1 MKKRIK
7 KEYVNLRFNILIVIV
22 YIIGI
27 ILITRLFNLQII
39 HGAEYRETSNT
50 RLSRERTLEATRG
63 DILDRSGN
71 VLATTYTTF
80 NLELYK
86 TKINDEA
93 LNKCILN
100 TVNLLKKNKEK
111 YPDNFPINENKKFT
125 IKGEELSKWLKNY
138 NLSQNDSVDE
148 VIEYFVKKY
157 KISNDN
163 WGDIRKIIS
172 LRYEIS
178 TKGYSS
184 TKSLKIAD
192 DVSRKVIAQISEK
205 GSDFPGITISTDT
218 SRKYGYRNLASHTIG
233 YIGRITQEELER
245 NKDYTYKNDDYIGK
259 TGIESTFEDY
269 LRGVD
274 GKEEIEMSVD
284 GTVTGETVTQ
294 EAIQGSNVVLTI
306 DAKLQE
312 IAQKSLKKNIDKIKR
327 GGFGK
332 KYNTEGGSV
341 VVLDVNS
348 GEVLAMA
355 SYPDYDPNSWVGGIS
370 QNDYKRIRKQ
380 NALFNKSI
388 SGTYAPGSIFK
399 MATAIAGLE
408 SGKITTSTRIN
419 DTGVYMK
426 YAASHYTPKCW
437 YYTSFHRGHGSLNVS
452 GAIEK
457 SCNYFFYETADR
469 MGIETLDKYAK
480 YFGLGTK
487 TGIELPSETAGILAS
502 PESAKKVNETWSA
515 GRTLQAAIG
524 QSYNSFSPLQIAKY
538 VAMVANGG
546 KKVNPT
552 IVRNILNADGT
563 ESSKSEIKK
572 YVKEKLGLQDED
584 SQDLNISKQ
593 NIKAVLSGM
602 KSVTGDQGGT
612 AYKIFK
618 NFNIEVGGKTGSA
631 EAGSKVN
638 AWFAGFAPYD
648 NPEICVV
655 VMVENGG
662 HGYYTAE
669 VAKEIIAE
677 YFGMNINGSE
687 IKENNTAESYIESI
701 Y

>member
-1 MKKRIK
+1 MRKRIK
-7 KEYVNLRFNILIVIV
+7 KEHVNFRFNVLIIIV

-27 ILITRLFNLQII
+27 ILITKLFDLQIVN
-39 HGAEYRETSNT
+39 GAEYRETSNT
-50 RLSRERTLEATRG
+50 RLSRERILEATRG

-71 VLATTYTTF
+71 ILATTYTTF
-80 NLELYK
+80 DLELYK
-86 TKINDEA
+86 TKSDDDT

-100 TVNLLKKNKEK
+100 ITTLLEKNKGE
-111 YPDNFPINENKKFT
+111 YPNNFPIDGNKKYT
-125 IKGEELSKWLKNY
+125 IKGEERKKWLKTY
-138 NLSQNDSVDE
+138 KLSENTSEQEAID
-148 VIEYFVKKY
+148 YFVKKY
-157 KISNDN
+157 KIKNEK
-163 WGDIRKIIS
+163 WEDIRRIIAI
-172 LRYEIS
+172 RYEIS
-178 TKGYSS
+178 TKGYSN
-184 TKSLKIAD
+184 TKSLKISS

-205 GSDFPGITISTDT
+205 NSDFPGIAISTSSD
-218 SRKYGYRNLASHTIG
+218 RKYGYKNLASHIIG
-233 YIGRITQEELER
+233 YIGRITQDELSNDNE
-245 NKDYTYKNDDYIGK
+245 NKYQNDDYVGR
-259 TGIESTFEDY
+259 TGIESLFEDY
-269 LRGVD
+269 LRGTD
-274 GKEEIEMSVD
+274 GKEEVEMSVD

-306 DAKLQE
+306 DAKLQAISE
-312 IAQKSLKKNIDKIKR
+312 NALKNNIEKIKK

-332 KYNTEGGSV
+332 KYNAEGGSV

-355 SYPDYDPNSWVGGIS
+355 SYPDYDPNKWVGGIS
-370 QNDYKRIRKQ
+370 QADYNKIKAN

-388 SGTYAPGSIFK
+388 SGSYAPGSIFK

-408 SGKITTSTRIN
+408 TGAITRTGRIN
-419 DTGVYMK
+419 DVGVYRK
-426 YAASHYTPKCW
+426 YRDYQPKCW
-437 YYTSFHRGHGSLNVS
+437 YYTSYHRGHGNLNVS
-452 GAIEK
+452 QAIEK

-469 MGIETLDKYAK
+469 MGIEKLDKYAR

-502 PESAKKVNETWSA
+502 PEAAKNAGETWSA

-524 QSYNSFSPLQIAKY
+524 QSYNNFSPLQMAKY

-546 KKVNPT
+546 KKINPT
-552 IVRNILNADGT
+552 IIRNVLNADGT
-563 ESSKSEIKK
+563 ESSKSEIRK
-572 YVKEKLGLQDED
+572 YTDQKLGLENNKTEN
-584 SQDLNISKQ
+584 LKISKE
-593 NIKAVLSGM
+593 NLKVVLEGM
-602 KSVTGDQGGT
+602 RSVTGDAGGT
-612 AYKIFK
+612 AHTIFK

-677 YFGMNINGSE
+677 YFGMNITDEE
-687 IKENNTAESYIESI
+687 IKEDNTAESYVESI
-701 Y
+701 N

>member
-1 MKKRIK
+1 MRKRIK
-7 KEYVNLRFNILIVIV
+7 KEHVNFRFNVLIIIV

-27 ILITRLFNLQII
+27 ILITKLFDLQIVN
-39 HGAEYRETSNT
+39 GAEYRETSNT
-50 RLSRERTLEATRG
+50 RLSRERILESTRG

-71 VLATTYTTF
+71 ILATTYTTF
-80 NLELYK
+80 DLELYK
-86 TKINDEA
+86 TKSDDDT

-100 TVNLLKKNKEK
+100 ITTLLEKNKGE
-111 YPDNFPINENKKFT
+111 YPNNFPIDENKKYT
-125 IKGEELSKWLKNY
+125 IKGEERAKWLKTY
-138 NLSQNDSVDE
+138 KLSENTSEQEAID
-148 VIEYFVKKY
+148 YFVKKY
-157 KISNDN
+157 KIKNEK
-163 WGDIRKIIS
+163 WEDIRRIIAI
-172 LRYEIS
+172 RYEIS
-178 TKGYSS
+178 TKGYSN
-184 TKSLKIAD
+184 TKSLKISS

-205 GSDFPGITISTDT
+205 NSDFPGIAISTSSD
-218 SRKYGYRNLASHTIG
+218 RKYGYKNLASHIIG
-233 YIGRITQEELER
+233 YIGRITQDELNNDKE
-245 NKDYTYKNDDYIGK
+245 NKYQNDDYVGR
-259 TGIESTFEDY
+259 TGIESLFEDY
-269 LRGVD
+269 LRGTD
-274 GKEEIEMSVD
+274 GKEEVEMSVD

-306 DAKLQE
+306 DAKLQAISE
-312 IAQKSLKKNIDKIKR
+312 NALKNNIEKIKK

-332 KYNTEGGSV
+332 KYNAEGGSV

-355 SYPDYDPNSWVGGIS
+355 SYPDYDPNKWVGGIS
-370 QNDYKRIRKQ
+370 QADYNKIKAN

-388 SGTYAPGSIFK
+388 SGSYAPGSIFK

-408 SGKITTSTRIN
+408 TGAITRTGRIN
-419 DTGVYMK
+419 DVGVYRK
-426 YAASHYTPKCW
+426 YRDYQPKCW
-437 YYTSFHRGHGSLNVS
+437 YYTSYHRGHGNLNVS
-452 GAIEK
+452 QAIEK

-469 MGIETLDKYAK
+469 MGIEKLDKYAR

-502 PESAKKVNETWSA
+502 PEAAKNAGETWSA

-524 QSYNSFSPLQIAKY
+524 QSYNNFSPLQMAKY

-546 KKVNPT
+546 KKINPT
-552 IVRNILNADGT
+552 IIRNVLNADGT
-563 ESSKSEIKK
+563 ESSKSEIRK
-572 YVKEKLGLQDED
+572 YTDQKLGLENNKTEN
-584 SQDLNISKQ
+584 LKISKE
-593 NIKAVLSGM
+593 NLKVVLEGM
-602 KSVTGDQGGT
+602 RSVTGDAGGT
-612 AYKIFK
+612 AHTIFK

-677 YFGMNINGSE
+677 YFGMNITDEE
-687 IKENNTAESYIESI
+687 IKEDNTAESYVESI
-701 Y
+701 N

>member
-1 MKKRIK
+1 MRKRIK
-7 KEYVNLRFNILIVIV
+7 KEHVNFRFNVLIIIV

-27 ILITRLFNLQII
+27 ILITKLFDLQIVN
-39 HGAEYRETSNT
+39 GAEYRETSNT
-50 RLSRERTLEATRG
+50 RLSRERILEATRG

-71 VLATTYTTF
+71 ILATTYTTF
-80 NLELYK
+80 DLELYK
-86 TKINDEA
+86 TKSDDDT

-100 TVNLLKKNKEK
+100 ITTLLEKNKGE
-111 YPDNFPINENKKFT
+111 YPNNFPIDKNKKYT
-125 IKGEELSKWLKNY
+125 IKGEERGKWLKTY
-138 NLSQNDSVDE
+138 KLSENTSEQEAID
-148 VIEYFVKKY
+148 YFVKKY
-157 KISNDN
+157 KIKNEK
-163 WGDIRKIIS
+163 WEDIRRIIAI
-172 LRYEIS
+172 RYEIS
-178 TKGYSS
+178 TKGYSN
-184 TKSLKIAD
+184 TKSLKISS

-205 GSDFPGITISTDT
+205 NSDFPGIAITT
-218 SRKYGYRNLASHTIG
+218 SSDRKYGYKNLASHIIG
-233 YIGRITQEELER
+233 YIGRITQDELSNDKE
-245 NKDYTYKNDDYIGK
+245 NKYQNDDYVGR
-259 TGIESTFEDY
+259 TGIESLFEDY
-269 LRGVD
+269 LRGTD

-306 DAKLQE
+306 DAKLQAISE
-312 IAQKSLKKNIDKIKR
+312 NALKNNIEKIKK

-332 KYNTEGGSV
+332 KYNAEGGSV

-355 SYPDYDPNSWVGGIS
+355 SYPDYDPNKWVGGIS
-370 QNDYKRIRKQ
+370 QADYNKIKAN

-388 SGTYAPGSIFK
+388 SGSYAPGSIFK

-408 SGKITTSTRIN
+408 TGAITRTGRIN
-419 DTGVYMK
+419 DVGVYRK
-426 YAASHYTPKCW
+426 YRDYQPKCW
-437 YYTSFHRGHGSLNVS
+437 YYTSYHRGHGNLNVS
-452 GAIEK
+452 QAIEK

-469 MGIETLDKYAK
+469 MGIEKLDKYAR

-487 TGIELPSETAGILAS
+487 TGIELPSETTGILAS
-502 PESAKKVNETWSA
+502 PEAAKNAGETWSA

-524 QSYNSFSPLQIAKY
+524 QSYNNFSPLQMAKY

-546 KKVNPT
+546 KKINPT
-552 IVRNILNADGT
+552 IIRNVLNADGT
-563 ESSKSEIKK
+563 ESSKSEIRK
-572 YVKEKLGLQDED
+572 YTDQKLGLENNKTEN
-584 SQDLNISKQ
+584 LKISKE
-593 NIKAVLSGM
+593 NLKVVLEGM
-602 KSVTGDQGGT
+602 RSVTGDAGGT
-612 AYKIFK
+612 AHTIFK

-677 YFGMNINGSE
+677 YFGMNITDEE
-687 IKENNTAESYIESI
+687 IKEDNTAESYVESI
-701 Y
+701 N